1 MEVVVG
7 AKTRLKDLIGEVH
20 DHLGL
25 DNTAIDPSA
34 LDKRVIVRA
43 RDSRSNS
50 KAISVVEIAC
60 RDYYQDNK
68 PRDLVCT
75 DGSFARLVK
84 TATVQGLDATGDGRR
99 LRPSVYVTL
108 SFAKVA

>member
-1 MEVVVG
+1 MEIEVG
-7 AKTRLKDLIGEVH
+7 PKSRLKALIGEVH

-25 DNTAIDPSA
+25 DNSALDPSS

-68 PRDLVCT
+68 PRDLLCA

-84 TATVQGLDATGDGRR
+84 TATVEGLDAMGDGRR